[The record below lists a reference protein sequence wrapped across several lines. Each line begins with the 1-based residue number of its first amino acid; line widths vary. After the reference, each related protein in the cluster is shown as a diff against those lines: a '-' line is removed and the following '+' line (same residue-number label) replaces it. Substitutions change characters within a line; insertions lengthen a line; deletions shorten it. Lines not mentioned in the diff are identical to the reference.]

1 MRPPELDEPA
11 RRLLWIIPLAI
22 AIWAIMLSGFSL
34 ILMRTKV
41 MPQEETTPIEAR
53 LIEIP
58 KEVGGLQGNGGAIHP
73 SAPAIPKAK
82 PIVKPHPAIHVK
94 KIAPAPPVVRSP
106 YGIEKNTSA
115 PGVEEKPGASAGT
128 APESGESSSDTDEG
142 GGGGIG
148 TDTVGA
154 RAIYAPTPVIP
165 DDLREDVIADRGGR
179 ALRRF
184 VRRHQRGDAGEA
196 DVESAPQPGAARH
209 AQAVEVFSG
218 GEERRRDS
226 VVVRSADT
234 DFSSVE
240 ERCAIAE
247 TGTGFACAKLSEI
260 RSSRR

>member
-128 APESGESSSDTDEG
+128 APESGESGSDTGEG
-142 GGGGIG
+142 GSGGIG

-165 DDLREDVIADRGGR
+165 DDLREDVMQTEAV
-179 ALRRF
+179 ARF
-184 VRRHQRGDAGEA
+184 NVSFDGVSEVTLEKPTSSPRLNQVLLDTLKQWKFFPAVKNGVAIPSSFEVRI
-196 DVESAPQPGAARH
+196 PI
-209 AQAVEVFSG
+209 
-218 GEERRRDS
+218 S
-226 VVVRSADT
+226 VQ
-234 DFSSVE
+234 
-240 ERCAIAE
+240 
-247 TGTGFACAKLSEI
+247 
-260 RSSRR
+260 